1 MNQKDWIEYFEVIND
16 RKPTPQE
23 FAAAKEAG
31 EFESDSLNPQ
41 QTVSIEKPTQVN
53 QQSIAQS
60 VKVSAQQIT
69 QPDTPAVESMDKV
82 PKPKKKF
89 TKKTKTIVFSILGVL
104 TAILLIVG
112 GYSLWRYQSGKLASG
127 VYEEV
132 YGEYYDYEKKKW
144 IEIKKESAKDG
155 VPLYDFVVVKGD
167 NYQYHSF
174 WKLDSGSYVY
184 PTDYDSTV
192 NTLKLYPWEKQ
203 AKFQMSFSEY
213 ESEFTKLR
221 KNYPKFINDTYFE
234 VKESYQKK
242 SKTTVL
248 YEKNGDMFTE
258 KNYDEDGKLF
268 LKRTFRRLSKEDS
281 RERLADYDRAVEEDK
296 KERQEDSDD

>member
-31 EFESDSLNPQ
+31 EFVSASPNLQ
-41 QTVSIEKPTQVN
+41 QTVSIEKTTRVN
-53 QQSIAQS
+53 QQDWDQS
-60 VKVSAQQIT
+60 VNIDTQKIT
-69 QPDTPAVESMDKV
+69 QPATPKFESMDKL
-82 PKPKKKF
+82 PKPKRKL
-89 TKKTKTIVFSILGVL
+89 TKKTKTVVFSILGVL
-104 TAILLIVG
+104 IAILLIVG
-112 GYSLWRYQSGKLASG
+112 GYSLWRYQSGKIASG
-127 VYEEV
+127 VYGAV
-132 YGEYYDYEKKKW
+132 NFEYYDYEKKKW
-144 IEIKKESAKDG
+144 IDIKKESAKDG

-174 WKLDSGSYVY
+174 WKFDSGSYVY

-192 NTLKLYPWEKQ
+192 NTLKLNPWEKQ

-213 ESEFTKLR
+213 ESELTKLR
-221 KNYPKFINDTYFE
+221 KNYPKFANDAYSD
-234 VKESYQKK
+234 VKESYQKR

-258 KNYDEDGKLF
+258 KSYDEDGKLF
-268 LKRTFRRLSKEDS
+268 LKRTLRRLSKEDS

>member
-1 MNQKDWIEYFEVIND
+1 MNQKDWIEYFEEING

-23 FAAAKEAG
+23 FVTARAAG
-31 EFESDSLNPQ
+31 EFVSDNPKSQ
-41 QTVSIEKPTQVN
+41 QTGAVDKPTQVN
-53 QQSIAQS
+53 QQSMAQS

-69 QPDTPAVESMDKV
+69 QPDTPAVESMYKV

-132 YGEYYDYEKKKW
+132 YGEYYDYQNKKW
-144 IEIKKESAKDG
+144 IDYKKDAVKDG
-155 VPLYDFVVVKGD
+155 VELYDFVVVKGD
-167 NYQYHSF
+167 NYQYHTF
-174 WKLDSGSYVY
+174 GKLDSASFVF
-184 PTDYDSTV
+184 PDNYDSTV

-213 ESEFTKLR
+213 ESELTKLR
-221 KNYPKFINDTYFE
+221 KNYPKYVNDAYSD
-234 VKESYQKK
+234 VKESYQNR
-242 SKTTVL
+242 SKMTVL
-248 YEKNGDMFTE
+248 YEKNGDTFTE
-258 KNYDEDGKLF
+258 KRYDEDGKLF
-268 LKRTFRRLSKEDS
+268 FKKTFRRLSKEAS

>member
-23 FAAAKEAG
+23 FVTARAAG
-31 EFESDSLNPQ
+31 EFVSDNPKSQ
-41 QTVSIEKPTQVN
+41 QTVSIEKQTQVN
-53 QQSIAQS
+53 QQVQDPSFN
-60 VKVSAQQIT
+60 VDTQQIT
-69 QPDTPAVESMDKV
+69 QPATLAFESMYKV
-82 PKPKKKF
+82 PKPKKKL
-89 TKKTKTIVFSILGVL
+89 TKKTKTIVFSILGVF

-127 VYEEV
+127 VYGAV
-132 YGEYYDYEKKKW
+132 NFEYYDYEKKKW
-144 IEIKKESAKDG
+144 IDIKKESAKDG

-174 WKLDSGSYVY
+174 WKFDSGSYVY
-184 PTDYDSTV
+184 PTEYDSTV
-192 NTLKLYPWEKQ
+192 NTLKLNPWEKQ

-213 ESEFTKLR
+213 ESELTKLR
-221 KNYPKFINDTYFE
+221 KNYPKFANDAYSDA
-234 VKESYQKK
+234 KESYQKR

-258 KNYDEDGKLF
+258 KSYDEDGKLF

-281 RERLADYDRAVEEDK
+281 RERLADYDKAVEEDK